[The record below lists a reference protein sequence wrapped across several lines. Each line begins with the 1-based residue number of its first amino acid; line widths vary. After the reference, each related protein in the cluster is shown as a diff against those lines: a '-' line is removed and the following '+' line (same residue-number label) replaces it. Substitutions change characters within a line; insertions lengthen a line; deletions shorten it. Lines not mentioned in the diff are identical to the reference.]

1 MKYRIDVQP
10 DTRPLADL
18 RDLQS
23 FIINLVKNNDHE
35 LDKRT
40 CLIVSEVLLS
50 IIDTLEAG
58 LEDPYI
64 KLDDSQLEQI
74 VKKVDKLSDD

>member
-23 FIINLVKNNDHE
+23 FIINLIKNNDHE

-40 CLIVSEVLLS
+40 CLIISEVLLS

-74 VKKVDKLSDD
+74 VKKVDKFSDD

>member
-23 FIINLVKNNDHE
+23 FIINLIKNNDHE

-74 VKKVDKLSDD
+74 VKKVDKFSDD

>member
-1 MKYRIDVQP
+1 MKYRIDVQQ
-10 DTRPLADL
+10 DARPLADL

-23 FIINLVKNNDHE
+23 FIINLIKNNDHE

-74 VKKVDKLSDD
+74 VKKVDKFSDD

>member
-23 FIINLVKNNDHE
+23 FIINLIKNNDHE

>member
-23 FIINLVKNNDHE
+23 FIINLVKNNDHK
-35 LDKRT
+35 LDTRT
-40 CLIVSEVLLS
+40 CLIVSEILLS

-64 KLDDSQLEQI
+64 KLDDSQLEHI

>member
-10 DTRPLADL
+10 DTRQLADL

-23 FIINLVKNNDHE
+23 FIINLIKNNDHE

-74 VKKVDKLSDD
+74 VKKVDKFSDD

>member
-23 FIINLVKNNDHE
+23 FIINLVKNNDHK
-35 LDKRT
+35 LDTRT
-40 CLIVSEVLLS
+40 CLIVSEILLS

-74 VKKVDKLSDD
+74 VKKVDRFSDD

>member
-23 FIINLVKNNDHE
+23 FIINLVKNNDHK
-35 LDKRT
+35 LDTRT
-40 CLIVSEVLLS
+40 CLIVSEILLS

-74 VKKVDKLSDD
+74 VKKVDKFSDD